1 MFADLPSAA
10 FGLNYDPSHLV
21 WQRMD
26 EVRPVREFG
35 RSARIFH
42 VHAKDA
48 SVDEGRCDDVGI
60 LAVPLAHHTPR
71 LPGLGSVRW
80 PALIAALH
88 DAGYAGPVCVEV
100 EDRDFEGSLESR
112 KDALRRSAAFLR
124 PLLSAPPGAAPGSG

>member
-1 MFADLPSAA
+1 MFADIPSAA

-26 EVRPVREFG
+26 EVRPVREF
-35 RSARIFH
+35 RERLFH

-48 SVDEGRCDDVGI
+48 SVDTDHCDDVGI
-60 LAVPLAHHTPR
+60 LAAPLTHHTPR

-80 PALIAALH
+80 AMLLSALR
-88 DAGYAGPVCVEV
+88 DAGYTGPVCIEV
-100 EDRDFEGSLESR
+100 EDCDFEGSLEAR

-124 PLLSAPPGAAPGSG
+124 PLLL